1 MSKLDVDQLEH
12 AYIMVYENASELLEE
27 ANILYDNERYARAYF
42 LAQIAH
48 EEIGK
53 LPMILHEATRAAN
66 KEAHDWKKF
75 YKRLRSHN
83 AKNQINVI
91 FDNVLEEPDFNWDF
105 KEIKNDVKRLN
116 ILKNASLY
124 SDLDENKFVKPSAI
138 VNKGSADSRIKA
150 VEAYMRLMTS
160 AKLHE
165 PGIIESV
172 TNVDSI
178 KKVREIMRSVGIIE

>member
-27 ANILYDNERYARAYF
+27 ASILYDNERYARAYF

-66 KEAHDWKKF
+66 KEKHDWKKF
-75 YKRLRSHN
+75 YKRLRSHA
-83 AKNQINVI
+83 AKNQVNVV
-91 FDNVLEEPDFNWDF
+91 FDNLLEEPNFNWDF

-138 VNKGSADSRIKA
+138 VNKDSAHSRIKA
-150 VEAYMRLMTS
+150 VEVYMQLMTS

-165 PGIIESV
+165 PGIIKSV
-172 TNVDSI
+172 SNADSV